1 MAFPP
6 IPFFKPSDSRI
17 DRVSY
22 LPVIIPLGTV
32 ATTGNTGSNIPLPL
46 DAVLEYAYFSG
57 TSTLTANDTNYVTF
71 SITNKSNSDAALLAA
86 TDANTT
92 KATGG
97 STFTAFTPR
106 ALTLTTTVA
115 DRRVKQWEDLLVRV
129 AATGTLANTIPE
141 SSIVLLFSSVLV
153 LGR

>member
-1 MAFPP
+1 MYTP
-6 IPFFKPSDSRI
+6 ILFNKPSERRI
-17 DRVSY
+17 DRISWIPIV
-22 LPVIIPLGTV
+22 IPLGTV
-32 ATTGNTGSNIPLPL
+32 ATTGNTGSNISMPL
-46 DAVLEYAYFSG
+46 DGILEYAYFSG

-97 STFTAFTPR
+97 STFTATTPR
-106 ALTLTTTVA
+106 ALTINTTA
-115 DRRVKQWEDLLVRV
+115 ANLRVKQWENLLVRV
-129 AATGTLANTIPE
+129 AATGTLANTVPE
-141 SSIVLLFSSVLV
+141 SAIVLLFSQVAV